1 MAYLTLRDGI
11 KILCEDCGTGET
23 ILFSHGLNSSSE
35 KIKKFIDKFKKD
47 YRCVYYDQRGHGASD
62 HSNIHMNIENLGKDL
77 NEIIEQLNLENV
89 TAIGHSMGA
98 AAIFSYVNQF
108 GCGKLKNIVAVDM
121 SPCVRNK
128 DWKGGIAQGTWTDK
142 NFLDDMDRIFDD
154 ISAANWYIMKNIMN
168 PKLKD
173 TPAELEPEML
183 ELAGKDTDTLTMA
196 SLWFSL
202 FRADQRPAIDKITVP
217 FLYIMPELP
226 LYSMEAVNFYS
237 EHVKNK
243 FYLEKDF
250 PNTTHLILLERPREV
265 AEKIKAFLQSQ
276 K

>member
-11 KILCEDCGTGET
+11 KIYFEDCGTGEP
-23 ILFSHGLNSSSE
+23 ILFIHGLNSSSE
-35 KIKKFIDKFKKD
+35 KIKKFISKFKKD
-47 YRCVYYDQRGHGASD
+47 YRCVYYDQRGHGLSD
-62 HSNIHMNIENLGKDL
+62 RANIHMNIENLGRDL
-77 NEIIEQLNLENV
+77 NEIIEKLNLENV
-89 TAIGHSMGA
+89 TVIGHSMGA
-98 AAIFSYVNQF
+98 AAIFNYVNQF
-108 GCGKLKNIVAVDM
+108 GCGKLKNIVVVDM
-121 SPCVRNK
+121 SPCTSNK
-128 DWKGGIAQGTWTDK
+128 DWKGGIAQGTGTDE
-142 NFLDDMDRIFDD
+142 NILEIMDRIFDD
-154 ISAANWYIMKNIMN
+154 ISAANWYITKNLLN

-173 TPAELEPEML
+173 TPAKIEAEMINFFS
-183 ELAGKDTDTLTMA
+183 EGCDTLTTA
-196 SLWFSL
+196 SLWFSN
-202 FRADQRPAIDKITVP
+202 FRIDQRPAIDKITVP

-226 LYSMEAVNFYS
+226 LYSMEAVNFYR